1 MPKNTNTFHNFVSGA
16 EKKKNVK
23 VKVMSMQHQVLQ
35 TTQRETPHF
44 TVISAVH

>member
-23 VKVMSMQHQVLQ
+23 VKVMSMQHQIQVLQ
-35 TTQRETPHF
+35 TTERERHH
-44 TVISAVH
+44 ISQ